1 MQTARLRL
9 VCVFANTARRR
20 LPLMR
25 KAMRHFSAKLKL
37 SVCSLYLSAR
47 EELSQLE
54 VVLRKGQRR
63 LDRGPYTGA
72 CTEALVSHL
81 SCGFLEWK
89 QAKAVACHIF
99 ATIYDGRFALRTRC

>member
-1 MQTARLRL
+1 
-9 VCVFANTARRR
+9 
-20 LPLMR
+20 
-25 KAMRHFSAKLKL
+25 MRHFSAKLKL

-63 LDRGPYTGA
+63 LDRGPCTGA

-89 QAKAVACHIF
+89 QASVPYLCHDV
-99 ATIYDGRFALRTRC
+99 YDGRFPLRTRR